1 MSSISD
7 SHRREASLC
16 EKHSF
21 KVQHEEN
28 FSPELKCFNSHEHRL
43 ASIHVPGGK
52 YCISYC
58 HSLKFRLF
66 WCEEVRTVYSRAS
79 RAIKFIKHN
88 VCHVHH
94 LRLTQTLTHQPAIQL
109 SLIGLDVW
117 THHNS
122 LRGRQMVY
130 VHHRQYK
137 KQIQIQ

>member
-1 MSSISD
+1 MISLLF
-7 SHRREASLC
+7 LC
-16 EKHSF
+16 IKAKLNQKIKKTCPPFLILTGEKPVCVRNTVLKCSM
-21 KVQHEEN
+21 KKK

-58 HSLKFRLF
+58 HSLKFWLF

-94 LRLTQTLTHQPAIQL
+94 LRLTQTLTH
-109 SLIGLDVW
+109 
-117 THHNS
+117 
-122 LRGRQMVY
+122 
-130 VHHRQYK
+130 
-137 KQIQIQ
+137 